1 MLRLYFRDILCGDIL
16 FSNVEKLEC
25 DPDFQEFSQSVGLED
40 EPERSY
46 LLYSFLCTAM
56 GGSDDATG
64 VDMQH
69 FLELNTLL
77 SWEHYLESYGSL
89 DERLQELLR
98 SDSFLALLRD

>member
-1 MLRLYFRDILCGDIL
+1 
-16 FSNVEKLEC
+16 
-25 DPDFQEFSQSVGLED
+25 
-40 EPERSY
+40 
-46 LLYSFLCTAM
+46 M